1 MPRLD
6 LDPWERSAES
16 ALRFAFGML
25 AREVSVPSVFGSML
39 ARGPMNNRELSR
51 LDLRAQAAVLRQE
64 VQALSDPVVKAW
76 LVAYYLPKPVPERQ
90 PGGRYVQVDPWT
102 TDRQNAVHAVAWWL
116 MAQQGTGSHR
126 IRGYQE
132 MVAQYV
138 LNRPSSRRLREMF
151 KVDANTVKERRDHC
165 RKQMEDL
172 HKRSVFTY
180 DARLVLKGVLGA

>member
-102 TDRQNAVHAVAWWL
+102 TDRQNAVVADGAAGDRL
-116 MAQQGTGSHR
+116 APDTRLSGDG
-126 IRGYQE
+126 
-132 MVAQYV
+132 
-138 LNRPSSRRLREMF
+138 RPVRPQPAILET
-151 KVDANTVKERRDHC
+151 A
-165 RKQMEDL
+165 
-172 HKRSVFTY
+172 
-180 DARLVLKGVLGA
+180 A